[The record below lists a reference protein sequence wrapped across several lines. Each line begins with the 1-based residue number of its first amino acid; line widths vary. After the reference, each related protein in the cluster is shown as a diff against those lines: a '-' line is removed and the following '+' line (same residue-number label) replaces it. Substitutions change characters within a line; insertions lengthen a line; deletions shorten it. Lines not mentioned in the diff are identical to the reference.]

1 MFLKLKLN
9 AVSPVGRLLMSKFR
23 VYCSETVT
31 YMVEVE
37 AESAEQAE
45 ELVANGEIDLGDP
58 VDGDNFEVDEVCLI
72 A

>member
-1 MFLKLKLN
+1 
-9 AVSPVGRLLMSKFR
+9 MSKFR

-45 ELVANGEIDLGDP
+45 ELVGSGAVDLGDP
-58 VDGDNFEVDEVCLI
+58 VDGDNFQIDEISEEELEN

>member
-1 MFLKLKLN
+1 
-9 AVSPVGRLLMSKFR
+9 MSKFR

-45 ELVANGEIDLGDP
+45 ELVASGEVDLGET
-58 VDGDNFEVDEVCLI
+58 VDGDNFGIDEVLPLETV
-72 A
+72 

>member
-1 MFLKLKLN
+1 
-9 AVSPVGRLLMSKFR
+9 MSKFR

-45 ELVANGEIDLGDP
+45 ELVASGEIDLGNP
-58 VDGDNFEVDEVCLI
+58 VDGDNFAVDGVLPLENV
-72 A
+72 

>member
-1 MFLKLKLN
+1 
-9 AVSPVGRLLMSKFR
+9 MSKFR

-37 AESAEQAE
+37 AESAEAAE

-58 VDGDNFEVDEVCLI
+58 VDGDNFGIDEVVALETV
-72 A
+72 

>member
-1 MFLKLKLN
+1 
-9 AVSPVGRLLMSKFR
+9 MSKFR

-45 ELVANGEIDLGDP
+45 ELVFNGEIDLGEP
-58 VDGDNFEVDEVCLI
+58 VEGDNFQIDEVVALET